1 MKLDLDLLRQITRG
15 AADIT
20 QEKDGFHFYRM
31 TGPQLSAYDDNADFR
46 QKALGCSSIRLEF
59 RTTGSKLNFSVRTR
73 MASSREFCYFDVEVN
88 GILLHHVGTGSCV
101 KEPEMK
107 FSLDL
112 NEKNTGFGAEEKVVT
127 FYFPNLTEAVL
138 HELELEETLLC
149 EKIPA
154 KYTLLAFGDSI
165 TQGYDAIHPGLAYT
179 NRLGKALRAEVFN
192 KAVGGDTF
200 RPGVIDQAEAIKP
213 DLITVAYGTND
224 WSKNP
229 REILEGKAQEF
240 FEKLI
245 CTYPG
250 IPVYYILPIWRRD
263 CDRITLAGT
272 FPEARERLRQ
282 IASKYPQ
289 VICIDGLELTPHVEE
304 FYSDNY
310 LHPNDLGFCLMAEN
324 LLSKIRSRPP
334 GI

>member
-15 AADIT
+15 AVKIT

-31 TGPQLSAYDDNADFR
+31 TPSQIHAYDDNADFQR
-46 QKALGCSSIRLEF
+46 KTFGCSSIRLEF
-59 RTTGSKLNFSVRTR
+59 KTTAAKLHFSVHAR

-88 GILLHHVGTGSCV
+88 GVLLHHVGTDSCV

-112 NEKNTGFGAEEKVVT
+112 EEKNVGPVPEEKVVT
-127 FYFPNLTEAVL
+127 LYFPNLSEAVL
-138 HELELEETLLC
+138 HELELEGTLLC
-149 EKIPA
+149 EKIPV
-154 KYTLLAFGDSI
+154 KHTLLAFGDSI
-165 TQGYDAIHPGLAYT
+165 TQGYDAIHPCLAYT

-200 RPGVIDQAEAIKP
+200 RPEVIDQAEAIQP

-229 REILEGKAQEF
+229 REILEGKAREF

-245 CTYPG
+245 KTYPG
-250 IPVYYILPIWRRD
+250 IPVYVLLPIWRKD
-263 CDRITLAGT
+263 CHRVTLAGT
-272 FPEARERLRQ
+272 FPEAREMIRD

-289 VICIDGLELTPHVEE
+289 VICIDGLELLPHVEE
-304 FYSDNY
+304 FYSDKY
-310 LHPNDLGFCLMAEN
+310 LHPNDLGFCLMAES
-324 LLSKIRSRPP
+324 LLSKIRLP

>member
-1 MKLDLDLLRQITRG
+1 MQYTEQV
-15 AADIT
+15 A
-20 QEKDGFHFYRM
+20 
-31 TGPQLSAYDDNADFR
+31 
-46 QKALGCSSIRLEF
+46 
-59 RTTGSKLNFSVRTR
+59 RTI
-73 MASSREFCYFDVEVN
+73 D
-88 GILLHHVGTGSCV
+88 
-101 KEPEMK
+101 
-107 FSLDL
+107 
-112 NEKNTGFGAEEKVVT
+112 
-127 FYFPNLTEAVL
+127 
-138 HELELEETLLC
+138 
-149 EKIPA
+149 
-154 KYTLLAFGDSI
+154 
-165 TQGYDAIHPGLAYT
+165 
-179 NRLGKALRAEVFN
+179 AEVFN
-192 KAVGGDTF
+192 QGTGGEQYMAKKIVHGSYPQVDF
-200 RPGVIDQAEAIKP
+200 
-213 DLITVAYGTND
+213 ITVAYGTND

-229 REILEGKAQEF
+229 REILEGKALEF

-250 IPVYYILPIWRRD
+250 IPVYYIIPIWRRD

-324 LLSKIRSRPP
+324 LLSKIRSRLP